1 MDIIWAILRGALML
15 GFLVAV
21 IIALAVLVML
31 VFGIATGV
39 DRRIQE

>member
-1 MDIIWAILRGALML
+1 MDIIWAILRGAFML
-15 GFLVAV
+15 GFLLVV

-31 VFGIATGV
+31 VFGIAAGV